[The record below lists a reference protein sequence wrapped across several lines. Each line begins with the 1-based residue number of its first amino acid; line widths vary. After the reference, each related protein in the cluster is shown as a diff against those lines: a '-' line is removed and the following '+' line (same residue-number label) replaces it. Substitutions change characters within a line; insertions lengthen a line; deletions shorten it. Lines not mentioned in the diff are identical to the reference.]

1 MYSLKKERKRMKKKV
16 ISALLVA
23 AMTVSLAACG
33 SSDSTGTTSGDDTS
47 ASSGDEGTA
56 GDTASSDTSSSDTD
70 LSGTY
75 DITVWVS
82 ESDGVTDLT
91 QQQIDAFME
100 ENPGIVINATIEGV
114 TESNSASNMITDV
127 ESGADLFCFAQDQL
141 SRLVEAGALTKLGSA
156 ASATVTEENDATSL
170 KAASVGND
178 IYCYPLTSDNGYFM
192 YYDKSV
198 VQESSLGD
206 LAAIVADCEAAGK
219 TICMETDTSAWYVAA
234 FFFAT
239 GCHSDWTMAQDGS
252 FTSVDDDFDSEAG
265 LIALKGM
272 QQMVTSP
279 MYVSSSDAAQFSAA
293 VPAGVVVSGTWA
305 SAAAKEALGDNYAV
319 AELPSFTVD
328 GQTYHL
334 GSYSGCKLMGVK
346 PQDDAVKTA
355 VLQKLALYL
364 TNEECQLQRF
374 ELVGWGPSNLEA
386 QQSEEVQAD
395 PALSALAAQSAYATP
410 QGQIHGSWWDIAKLL
425 GVVAET
431 ATSDADLQ
439 AGLDDY
445 QNSINGLFTMD
456 ESTLNAFTIIG
467 AFGGYNWDTDVAMTE
482 DPEGTW
488 AATLDFQAGDEFKV
502 RQGLSW
508 DVNFGADG
516 VAGGDNVVIDADGTY
531 LVTLVYDGE
540 NATLTCE
547 AQ

>member
-1 MYSLKKERKRMKKKV
+1 MKKKV
-16 ISALLVA
+16 ISAMLVA

-33 SSDSTGTTSGDDTS
+33 SSDSTESGGASSSDNSGTSV
-47 ASSGDEGTA
+47 SSGDTA
-56 GDTASSDTSSSDTD
+56 GDTSSSDTD

-82 ESDGVTDLT
+82 ESEGVADLT
-91 QQQIDAFME
+91 QQQIDAFE
-100 ENPGIVINATIEGV
+100 EANPGIVINATIEGV
-114 TESNSASNMITDV
+114 TESDSASNMITDV

-141 SRLVEAGALTKLGSA
+141 TRLVEAGALTKLGTGA
-156 ASATVTEENDATSL
+156 AATVAELNDATSL
-170 KAASVGND
+170 KAATVGSD
-178 IYCYPLTSDNGYFM
+178 LYCYPLTSDNGYFM
-192 YYDKSV
+192 FYDKSV

-206 LAAIVADCEAAGK
+206 LAAIVADCEAAGR
-219 TICMETDTSAWYVAA
+219 TICMETDTSAWYVAS
-234 FFFAT
+234 FFFGT

-265 LIALKGM
+265 LIAMKGM
-272 QQMVTSP
+272 QQMVTSS
-279 MYVSSSDAAQFSAA
+279 MYVSSSDTAQFAAA
-293 VPAGVVVSGTWA
+293 VPAGVVVSGTWGVN
-305 SAAAKEALGDNYAV
+305 AAKEALGDNYAV

-328 GQTYHL
+328 GQTYHM

-346 PQDDAVKTA
+346 TQDDALKTA

-364 TNEECQLQRF
+364 TSAECQLQRF

-395 PALSALAAQSAYATP
+395 PALAALAAQNEYATP

-431 ATSDADLQ
+431 ATTDEELQ

-445 QNSINGLFTMD
+445 QNSINGLFTLD
-456 ESTLNAFTIIG
+456 EATLNAFTIIG

-482 DPEGTW
+482 DPAGTW
-488 AATLDFQAGDEFKV
+488 TATIDFAAGDEFKV

>member
-1 MYSLKKERKRMKKKV
+1 MKKKV
-16 ISALLVA
+16 LSLMLVA
-23 AMTVSLAACG
+23 AMTASLAAGCG
-33 SSDSTGTTSGDDTS
+33 DNSENPSTQGGGATTGE
-47 ASSGDEGTA
+47 EGT
-56 GDTASSDTSSSDTD
+56 TD

-82 ESDGVTDLT
+82 ESDGVAGLT
-91 QQQIDAFME
+91 EQQIDAFE
-100 ENPGIVINATIEGV
+100 EANPGIVINATVEGV

-127 ESGADLFCFAQDQL
+127 ESGADLYCFAQDQL
-141 SRLVEAGALTKLGSA
+141 TRLVEAGALTKLGTA
-156 ASATVTEENDATSL
+156 AAAEVTEANDSTSL
-170 KAASVGND
+170 VAASVGND

-192 YYDKSV
+192 FYDKSV
-198 VQESSLGD
+198 VQESSLSD

-219 TICMETDTSAWYVAA
+219 TICFETDTSAWYLAS

-252 FTSVDDDFDSEAG
+252 FTSVDDDFNSEAG

-272 QQMVTSP
+272 QQMVKSD
-279 MYVSSSDAAQFSAA
+279 MYVSSSDTAQFAAA
-293 VPAGVVVSGTWA
+293 VPAGVVVSGTWGV
-305 SAAAKEALGDNYAV
+305 AAAKEALGDNYAV

-328 GQTYHL
+328 GETYHL

-346 PQDDAVKTA
+346 PQDDPKKTA

-364 TNEECQLQRF
+364 TSEECQLQRF
-374 ELVGWGPSNLEA
+374 ELVGWGPSNLAA
-386 QQSEEVQAD
+386 QQSDAVKAD
-395 PALSALAAQSAYATP
+395 AALTALAAQNEYSTP

-425 GVVAET
+425 GVVAEEST
-431 ATSDADLQ
+431 TDEELQ
-439 AGLDDY
+439 AGLDSY
-445 QNSINGLFTMD
+445 QQSIDELFSMD
-456 ESTLNAFTIIG
+456 EATKNAFTLIG
-467 AFGGYNWDTDVAMTE
+467 SFGGYNWDTDVEMTE

-488 AATLDFQAGDEFKV
+488 TATVDFKAGDEFKV

-531 LVTLVYDGE
+531 VVTLVYDGT
-540 NATLTCE
+540 NATLTVE

>member
-1 MYSLKKERKRMKKKV
+1 
-16 ISALLVA
+16 
-23 AMTVSLAACG
+23 
-33 SSDSTGTTSGDDTS
+33 
-47 ASSGDEGTA
+47 
-56 GDTASSDTSSSDTD
+56 
-70 LSGTY
+70 
-75 DITVWVS
+75 
-82 ESDGVTDLT
+82 
-91 QQQIDAFME
+91 
-100 ENPGIVINATIEGV
+100 
-114 TESNSASNMITDV
+114 
-127 ESGADLFCFAQDQL
+127 
-141 SRLVEAGALTKLGSA
+141 
-156 ASATVTEENDATSL
+156 
-170 KAASVGND
+170 
-178 IYCYPLTSDNGYFM
+178 
-192 YYDKSV
+192 
-198 VQESSLGD
+198 
-206 LAAIVADCEAAGK
+206 
-219 TICMETDTSAWYVAA
+219 METDTSAWYVAA

-346 PQDDAVKTA
+346 PQDDAVRTA

-364 TNEECQLQRF
+364 TSEECQLQRF

-386 QQSEEVQAD
+386 QQSDEVQAD
-395 PALSALAAQSAYATP
+395 PALSALAAQSEYATP

-431 ATSDADLQ
+431 ATTDEELQ

-482 DPEGTW
+482 DPAGTW
-488 AATLDFQAGDEFKV
+488 TATVDFKAGDEFKV

>member
-1 MYSLKKERKRMKKKV
+1 M
-16 ISALLVA
+16 LVA
-23 AMTVSLAACG
+23 SMALSMVACG
-33 SSDSTGTTSGDDTS
+33 SGDSTGSDSGSSSGSDAA
-47 ASSGDEGTA
+47 ASSGDEGTTA

-82 ESDGVTDLT
+82 ESEGVADLT
-91 QQQIDAFME
+91 AQQIDAFE
-100 ENPGIVINATIEGV
+100 EANPGIVINATIEGV
-114 TESNSASNMITDV
+114 TESDSASNMITDV

-141 SRLVEAGALTKLGSA
+141 TRLVEAGALTKLGTGA
-156 ASATVTEENDATSL
+156 AATVTELNDATSL
-170 KAASVGND
+170 KAATVGAD
-178 IYCYPLTSDNGYFM
+178 LYCYPLTSDNGYFM
-192 YYDKSV
+192 FYDSSV

-206 LAAIVADCEAAGK
+206 LAAIVADCEAAGR
-219 TICMETDTSAWYVAA
+219 TFCMQTDTSAWYVAS
-234 FFFAT
+234 FFFGT

-272 QQMVTSP
+272 QQLVKSD
-279 MYVSSSDAAQFSAA
+279 MYYSSSDTAQFAAA
-293 VPAGVVVSGTWA
+293 VPAGVVVSGTWGVN
-305 SAAAKEALGDNYAV
+305 AAKEALGDNYAV

-328 GQTYHL
+328 GTTYHM

-346 PQDDAVKTA
+346 TQDDALKTA

-364 TNEECQLQRF
+364 TSAECQLQRF

-395 PALSALAAQSAYATP
+395 PALAALAAQNEYATP

-425 GVVAET
+425 GVVAEDST
-431 ATSDADLQ
+431 TDEELQ
-439 AGLDDY
+439 AGLGDY
-445 QNSINGLFTMD
+445 QNSINGLFTLD
-456 ESTLNAFTIIG
+456 EATLNAFTIIG

-482 DPEGTW
+482 DPAGTW
-488 AATLDFQAGDEFKV
+488 TATVDFAAGDEFKV

-531 LVTLVYDGE
+531 LVTLVYDGT